1 MFEESLELCLTIRKA
16 WRLICLTDGNRKKRG
31 RQDGRKISLAFIN
44 KCLEN
49 ADTLGIELVIDY
61 ANAGRGVVIVLHGKL
76 LIASRGDWWHV
87 EVNSVICNSPELA
100 QQAWNRVFGLI
111 PQVVVKPV

>member
-61 ANAGRGVVIVLHGKL
+61 AKRRSWRCDRATWKL
-76 LIASRGDWWHV
+76 LIASREIGGT
-87 EVNSVICNSPELA
+87 S
-100 QQAWNRVFGLI
+100 
-111 PQVVVKPV
+111 K